1 MTHTHEHN
9 CSCGHASAWWREA
22 FNLTGDRK
30 PFAPA
35 GTHKRYAPDTPVHV
49 KHVKLVLT
57 ILPDEKTIIGSVH
70 TRVVAIADNV
80 TDVFFQGQDMQIG
93 RASLAGSANDLTL
106 EKSEFGVKVKLPKS
120 LKRGEEIDLSV
131 EYKLVNPKAG
141 IYFTGATGLYPDKP
155 TQIWTQG
162 QDEDA
167 QFWFPVPMADYPNHK
182 MTSEI
187 IVTVPERFTALSNG
201 KMVLETADASAGTKT
216 FHWLQDKPHVSY
228 LITLVIGEFAKI
240 EESYKGLPV
249 ICYVHPNQLAE
260 GRDYARGTADLVA
273 LYSRLYGTEYPW
285 NGSYSQVLVQD
296 FIFGGMEN
304 TTLSTITDRILS
316 PDPDYRRFQVRLNG
330 HELCHH
336 WWGDLVTCRDWSHAW
351 LNEGGATY
359 GEVEAME
366 HVFGK
371 KEAAYYV
378 KGLADTYFAEDRR
391 YRRPI
396 VTNIYREPI
405 DLFDRHLY
413 QKGGLVRHMLR
424 YLLGDEGYYRSLKTF
439 LTDHAY
445 NVADTHDLIKA
456 IEKTTGRNLREF
468 FDQWVFGAGFPEYK
482 VSFIWD
488 EKGKIA
494 TVKVSQTQKLDEQTG
509 LFSMPIKFSF
519 GLADGTTKD
528 FTVIVSDKDHSFSFH
543 VDSKP
548 TMFRFDP
555 ENWVLKKL
563 DLTGVPKGMLIHQ
576 LANDTEVMGRVNAA
590 QALAKVGGLDA
601 VEALRDAVKANI
613 HWGVQVE
620 CVNGLGSI
628 GTPAAREALKGAV
641 TNIDT
646 RVRRAVVG
654 ALGNFK
660 DETVAELLAGIVT
673 GGTEKSVFVVADAA
687 VALGKTKSAKALP
700 ALKHGLTIASWNET
714 VRIGV
719 LSGLAELGDDTVVE
733 LASDWAKGGKPS
745 HSRPAAISALGK
757 LAKKFAGAV
766 DTLHRLAEDEET
778 DQFMLRM
785 ALIGALGEA
794 KKPESAAVLSAIGR
808 TATDGRVK
816 RAIEDTLAELTTK
829 SGGSADSGE
838 LQGKVDKLTEQ
849 VRALTEQQ
857 ERAALAANS
866 GTSSK

>member
-9 CSCGHASAWWREA
+9 CSCGHSAWWREVFFGA
-22 FNLTGDRK
+22 DRK
-30 PFAPA
+30 PFAPS
-35 GTHKRYAPDTPVHV
+35 GTFKRYAPDTPVHV
-49 KHVKLVLT
+49 KHVKLVLS
-57 ILPDEKTIIGSVH
+57 ILPDEKTIIGTVH
-70 TRVVAIADNV
+70 ARVVAIADNV
-80 TDVFFQGQDMQIG
+80 TDVFFQGQDMRIG

-106 EKSEFGVKVKLPKS
+106 ETSEFGVKVKLPKT

-167 QFWFPVPMADYPNHK
+167 QFWFPVPLADYPNHK

-187 IVTVPERFTALSNG
+187 LVTVPERFTALSNG
-201 KMVLETADASAGTKT
+201 RMVLETADAAAGTKT
-216 FHWLQDKPHVSY
+216 FHWLHDKPHVSY

-260 GRDYARGTADLVA
+260 GKDYARGTADLVA
-273 LYSRLYGTEYPW
+273 LYSRLYGIEYPW

-316 PDPDYRRFQVRLNG
+316 PDPDYRKFQIRLNG
-330 HELCHH
+330 HELCHQ

-366 HVFGK
+366 HVYGK
-371 KEAAYYV
+371 KERDYYV

-396 VTNIYREPI
+396 VTNVYREPI

-439 LTDHAY
+439 LTDHSFG
-445 NVADTHDLIKA
+445 VADTHDLIKA

-488 EKGKIA
+488 EKGKVA
-494 TVKVSQTQKLDEQTG
+494 TVKVSQTQKVDEMTG

-576 LANDTEVMGRVNAA
+576 LANDTEVMGRVHAA
-590 QALAKVGGLDA
+590 QALTKVGGLEA
-601 VEALRDAVKANI
+601 VEALRDAMNGSI
-613 HWGVQVE
+613 HWGIQVE
-620 CVNGLGSI
+620 CANGLGSI
-628 GTPAAREALKGAV
+628 GTPAAREALKGAIA
-641 TNIDT
+641 NIDT

-660 DETVAELLAGIVT
+660 DETVADLLAGIIT
-673 GGTEKSVFVVADAA
+673 GGTEKSVSVMADAA

-700 ALKHGLTIASWNET
+700 VLKQALGIASWNET
-714 VRIGV
+714 VRIGA
-719 LSGLAELGDDTVVE
+719 LNGLAELGDDSVVE
-733 LASDWAKGGKPS
+733 LASDWAKGGKPA

-766 DTLHRLAEDEET
+766 ETLHRLAEDEET

-794 KKPESAAVLSAIGR
+794 KKPESAAVLNAIGR

-816 RAIEDTLAELTTK
+816 RAIEETLAELGSK
-829 SGGSADSGE
+829 SGGGADTSE
-838 LQGKVDKLTEQ
+838 LQGKVDKLTDQ

-857 ERAALAANS
+857 ERAALAA
-866 GTSSK
+866 GTTGK